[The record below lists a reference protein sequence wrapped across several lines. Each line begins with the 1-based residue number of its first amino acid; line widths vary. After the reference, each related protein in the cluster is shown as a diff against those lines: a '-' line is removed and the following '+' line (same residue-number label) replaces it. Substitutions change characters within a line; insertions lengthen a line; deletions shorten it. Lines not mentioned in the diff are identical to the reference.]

1 MVYRIASQIFLGLAV
16 IGFIGW
22 VIGRLMFRPIFG
34 VSYDGFLLLA
44 TTCVG
49 FVIAIAL
56 YQLAFENKK

>member
-16 IGFIGW
+16 IAFIGW
-22 VIGRLMFRPIFG
+22 IIARLRYQPIFG
-34 VSYDGFLLLA
+34 VSYEGFLLVA